1 MVLLG
6 SSLYVRGLTPYLLA
20 YNPRYSVEGSGNRTA
35 EGYRR
40 QITGEGNSFR
50 ERQRESGV
58 RGVWG
63 GTRGWIPV
71 ESLDDS
77 TREGR
82 TTAAPLG
89 PLDDWGAQ
97 DIQN

>member
-1 MVLLG
+1 MPTLSGRVRQPDRRGVQAANTGGRELILG
-6 SSLYVRGLTPYLLA
+6 T
-20 YNPRYSVEGSGNRTA
+20 TA
-35 EGYRR
+35 
-40 QITGEGNSFR
+40 
-50 ERQRESGV
+50 RESGV

-63 GTRGWIPV
+63 GTHGWIPV

-89 PLDDWGAQ
+89 PPDNWVAQ
-97 DIQN
+97 DIQNDFPKGKQTAVPGGGMPGGV